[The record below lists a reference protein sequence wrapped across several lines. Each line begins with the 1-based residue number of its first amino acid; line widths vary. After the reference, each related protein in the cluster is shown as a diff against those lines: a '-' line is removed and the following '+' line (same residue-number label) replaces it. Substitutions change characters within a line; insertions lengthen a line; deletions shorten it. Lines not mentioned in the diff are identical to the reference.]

1 MNEYEVVNEKVG
13 ITPSLLNGMGGR
25 IQGEAL
31 LNLITKTLASLETD
45 YSELKSLLDQESWQA
60 AGEKA
65 HQLKGSAY
73 MFGCEEILFFLDRI
87 SEKNAGLIGT
97 ETFRNNFSA
106 RSRGCLERLQ
116 QALDNEGK

>member
-1 MNEYEVVNEKVG
+1 MVNKKTG
-13 ITPSLLNGMGGR
+13 STSSLLNGMGGK

-31 LNLITKTLASLETD
+31 LNLLTKTLMTLEKD
-45 YSELKSLLDQESWQA
+45 YPELKSLLDQESWQA

-73 MFGCEEILFFLDRI
+73 LFGCEEILFFLDRI
-87 SEKNAGLIGT
+87 SEENTGLIGT
-97 ETFRNNFSA
+97 ETFKNNFWETSLM
-106 RSRGCLERLQ
+106 CLEKLQ